1 MATGD
6 IWAVVPVKETAD
18 AKQRLAALVPAH
30 LRAGLALS
38 MLEDVLSALTAVRAL
53 AGILV
58 VTADAAAG
66 RIAAA
71 HGARIMTDGARGG
84 HTAVIAAAAKILA
97 AERRGGML
105 QVPADL
111 PLVSAQEITALLDR
125 HRPAPSFTIVPAH
138 DERGSNA
145 VIVSPPDAVPLTF
158 GDDSFHPHLA
168 AARRHGIEP
177 QVVKLAGIGLDI
189 DTPEDLHAFVR
200 LKSATRTQGFLE
212 RTGLLLQGG

>member
-1 MATGD
+1 M
-6 IWAVVPVKETAD
+6 
-18 AKQRLAALVPAH
+18 
-30 LRAGLALS
+30 
-38 MLEDVLSALTAVRAL
+38 RAL

-58 VTADAAAG
+58 VTADAAA
-66 RIAAA
+66 RKIAAA
-71 HGARIMTDGARGG
+71 HGARIVTEGARGG
-84 HTAVIAAAAKILA
+84 HTAVIAAAAKMLA

-105 QVPADL
+105 QVPADI

-125 HRPAPSFTIVPAH
+125 HRPAPSFTIVPAR

-168 AARRHGIEP
+168 AARRLGIDP

-189 DTPEDLHAFVR
+189 DTPEDLHAFARVM
-200 LKSATRTQGFLE
+200 SATRTQGFLE